1 MAGVKRA
8 TRVARRLQEELSAAL
23 RELRDPRLA
32 GVLVSRVEV
41 TDDLQS
47 ARVYVRREPR
57 HDGAAAFGPSGEQGG
72 DAPEVKAALKAL
84 GAAAGRLRR
93 AVGQALVLRHVPELR
108 FFYDESLDA
117 VTRIEEL
124 LREVKRDAG

>member
-1 MAGVKRA
+1 MAGVKRS
-8 TRVARRLQEELSAAL
+8 TRVAGRLQEELSAAL
-23 RELRDPRLA
+23 RDLRDPRLA

-41 TDDLQS
+41 TDDLQM
-47 ARVYVRREPR
+47 AKVYVRREL
-57 HDGAAAFGPSGEQGG
+57 GG
-72 DAPEVKAALKAL
+72 DAPAVKATLKAL

-93 AVGQALVLRHVPELR
+93 TAGEALGLRYVPELR

-124 LREVKRDAG
+124 LREVKR